1 MGGSGGSGG
10 SCVDASPYSGANN
23 TDYIPLATD
32 DILTVR
38 VIIHVMQK
46 SIPADPQNFRS
57 DIPAHMDFLN
67 AILDG
72 IPGSNPPSVNKI
84 YGEVADQIFNGV
96 VTTAVVGDTRVRFS
110 VQDILFHKDDV
121 GWSNN
126 GSFCAYTSNYC
137 FDNYA
142 VEPCKYLN
150 VFIIGRTSGTYF
162 TTAGCGPAEDMLSY
176 DYTCVMLQNVYKM
189 YLDLPPGDPWPAGPL
204 GGDPWYFNAL
214 TAHEMGHTLG
224 FQHSWLTCSQFTDLP
239 CPHYSSWCSPTS
251 DVTPTWPH
259 SPCLNNT
266 MGYSSD
272 KMNWTP
278 EQIGHMH
285 QMLAG
290 TFRSGWLTAD
300 TRDPALDKTITADET
315 WNWAKVVGGNVTV
328 QPGATLTIKCRV
340 GMPGDGKIIVKQG
353 ARLIVDGGYITTTGC
368 AGFWP
373 GIEVWGD
380 NVHNQ
385 SGSPIPTYQG
395 MLVLKNGAV
404 IEHARNITMQ
414 QPGVY
419 GTFGGII
426 QATNTTFLNCH
437 RSAEFLAYQNTTA
450 GGQPTANRSLFK
462 YCDFIVDDNYRGV
475 DDFSTHISMWQ
486 VDGIR
491 ISGCHFKNLQT
502 GITESYKLGRG
513 ITSIDAQYMISG
525 ACSSGYFPCPPAHL
539 TRGTFEG
546 LDHGIEA
553 SVSSTDRTF
562 SVTDCDFTDNVIG
575 IYSNSVNSFHVFKS
589 NFTGGGRDVD
599 LAGSVDPSFVDHHG
613 IFSTFGHGFRIEE
626 NHFEKSANALNT
638 FTGVRINNS
647 KEYNSQVYKNTAE
660 NTNQAF
666 VGEGKCMD
674 PAQAAFLGLQFLCNS
689 NNNPGGQDI
698 FDRKLTGNPYSN
710 NQSIRTQQGSSSTP
724 AGNIFTQETTPMD
737 ESDFKNNTDWV
748 LNYWYNDGSNPAA
761 KPLDY
766 TPGWVGITYTTH
778 SNGCPS
784 HLDGRVPQHYTEVQ
798 MNEVRGQFA
807 AAKTAYVN
815 TAYVYNALLDGGN
828 TDALIDEV
836 QMTWPADAWPLH
848 DQLMAKSPYLS
859 TEVLREAVIK
869 NIMPQAM
876 LLEVLLANPDGTKKE
891 GLIKWLQYDSPYPL
905 PQYMIDLI
913 VGSWNQKTFRTQL
926 ESDMGQHHAD
936 MSFAADELIGEWK
949 NDTLG
954 IRTDSTLVRWQQ
966 VPSLGARYSEALTRL
981 ERGEYDQAKDLMLG
995 LGGLYKLS
1003 DDQAKERD
1011 DAVAYINLLA
1021 SFHRAG
1027 HDLMHLD
1034 STELASLRNIAA
1046 AGCERPAFWAQNI
1059 LCFGYK
1065 ECDTPCTGEGATQ
1078 KMLQLPKPT
1087 VPTTAPSPLAVYP
1100 NPAIAYVTLAYKLA
1114 DAPKD
1119 AVLVLRGVDGRELK
1133 RVPLSTQQG
1142 QQLLDTRS
1150 YAPGTYSVEL
1160 LNDGGRIATER
1171 LVLKP

>member
-1 MGGSGGSGG
+1 MAEIFDNGTCIIYPAGNGLGGTHCGSQGNWHPFYPFHPMF
-10 SCVDASPYSGANN
+10 DE
-23 TDYIPLATD
+23 
-32 DILTVR
+32 R
-38 VIIHVMQK
+38 VIIVTATDNNDMHQYYTGAGIEHTYSEFPEVDICAPGYGLLGLVPTNCDANGWPYGGNSSGEWMGGTSFASPIVA
-46 SIPADPQNFRS
+46 SI
-57 DIPAHMDFLN
+57 
-67 AILDG
+67 
-72 IPGSNPPSVNKI
+72 
-84 YGEVADQIFNGV
+84 
-96 VTTAVVGDTRVRFS
+96 
-110 VQDILFHKDDV
+110 
-121 GWSNN
+121 
-126 GSFCAYTSNYC
+126 CALIIS
-137 FDNYA
+137 
-142 VEPCKYLN
+142 VEPCL
-150 VFIIGRTSGTYF
+150 G
-162 TTAGCGPAEDMLSY
+162 AED
-176 DYTCVMLQNVYKM
+176 VQVIIK
-189 YLDLPPGDPWPAGPL
+189 A
-204 GGDPWYFNAL
+204 
-214 TAHEMGHTLG
+214 
-224 FQHSWLTCSQFTDLP
+224 
-239 CPHYSSWCSPTS
+239 
-251 DVTPTWPH
+251 
-259 SPCLNNT
+259 
-266 MGYSSD
+266 
-272 KMNWTP
+272 
-278 EQIGHMH
+278 
-285 QMLAG
+285 
-290 TFRSGWLTAD
+290 TAD
-300 TRDPALDKTITADET
+300 PVSDATNYPGMLGAGRINAYQACLMAQNYGHHALITSSQTWSGNYFIKDDLIVASGAVLTVTGKLRFADGAKLIIQQG
-315 WNWAKVVGGNVTV
+315 AKVVLD
-328 QPGATLTIKCRV
+328 GATLTKA
-340 GMPGDGKIIVKQG
+340 QG
-353 ARLIVDGGYITTTGC
+353 CHDS
-368 AGFWP
+368 FWS

-380 NVHNQ
+380 NAHNQ

-575 IYSNSVNSFHVFKS
+575 IYSNSVNSFHVFRS
-589 NFTGGGRDVD
+589 NFTGGGRDVEPVFGTPD
-599 LAGSVDPSFVDHHG
+599 YNIVNTGGHHG
-613 IFSTFGHGFRIEE
+613 IYSTFGHGFRIEE
-626 NHFEKSANALNT
+626 NNFAPSTGAPNL
-638 FTGVRINNS
+638 FTGTRINFS
-647 KEYNSQVYKNTAE
+647 GEYNSQVYKNTAAG
-660 NTNQAF
+660 TDQAF
-666 VGEGKCMD
+666 VGEGKCFD
-674 PAQAAFLGLQFLCNS
+674 PAQAAYVGLQFLCNS
-689 NNNPGGQDI
+689 NSNPGGTDI
-698 FDRKLTGNPYSN
+698 FDQKVTGVPYSN
-710 NQSIRTQQGSSSTP
+710 YHSIRTQQGSSSTP

-778 SNGCPS
+778 TNGCPS
-784 HLDGRVPQHYTEVQ
+784 HLDGRVPQQYTQAQ

-891 GLIKWLQYDSPYPL
+891 GFIKWLQYDSPYPL

-954 IRTDSTLVRWQQ
+954 IRTDSILVRWQQ

-981 ERGEYDQAKDLMLG
+981 ERGEYDPAKDLMLG
-995 LGGLYKLS
+995 LGALYKLS

-1011 DAVAYINLLA
+1011 DAVAYIDLLA

-1034 STELASLRNIAA
+1034 STELASLRIIAA
-1046 AGCERPAFWAQNI
+1046 AGCERPALWAQNI
-1059 LCFGYK
+1059 LCFGYG
-1065 ECDTPCTGEGATQ
+1065 ECYAPCTGEGATQ

-1087 VPTTAPSPLAVYP
+1087 VPTTVPSPLAVYP

-1133 RVPLSTQQG
+1133 RMPLSTQQG